1 MKIKFLCC
9 LLLIVSACST
19 ATKNDSVEN
28 GLWTFEAEILENG
41 KSLPIE
47 EYNKSIENALSM
59 RMPWAYSP
67 VSIALRIAGQQMV
80 GSEINI
86 ASKSLSG
93 NELVTHVVV
102 LVEKKDILDDSIS
115 DQYYRVELKLGGSI
129 WQVTQ
134 IDNAWRCIEGRG
146 HQKLSAEDCK

>member
-1 MKIKFLCC
+1 MKNKFLWL
-9 LLLIVSACST
+9 LLLIASAC
-19 ATKNDSVEN
+19 ATPEQKESAEN
-28 GLWTFEAEILENG
+28 GLWAFEAEILENG
-41 KSLPIE
+41 ESLPIE
-47 EYNKSIENALSM
+47 EYNKSVEKALSM

-80 GSEINI
+80 SSEINI

-102 LVEKKDILDDSIS
+102 LVEKKNLLDDAIS

-134 IDNAWRCIEGRG
+134 IDNAWRCRQGRG
-146 HQKLSAEDCK
+146 HQQLSAVDCK